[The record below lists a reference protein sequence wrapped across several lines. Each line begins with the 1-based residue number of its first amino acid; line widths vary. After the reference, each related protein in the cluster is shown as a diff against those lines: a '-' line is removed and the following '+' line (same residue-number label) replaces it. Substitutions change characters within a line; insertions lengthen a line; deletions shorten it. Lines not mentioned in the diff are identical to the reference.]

1 VNPVDHERGEHPDDL
16 LSAHVDGE
24 LAPDAAARVA
34 AHVAA
39 CAACREAEAELREAR
54 ALLRAL
60 PPVEGRP
67 VIEGFL
73 ARHRAVIRAGVAFVG
88 VASILLAALALN
100 ASTTRARVIPD
111 VEGLAAAHEQGRQ
124 GEVGDLALRPE
135 GTYAAPPGLIG
146 SSVRLSRH
154 EVYGGTDLGAVVY
167 RDGEVSVS
175 VYQQPGRVE
184 WGRLPPGTTGELA
197 ARPVWFGEGAPLV
210 AVAER
215 GDLVITVVSEDRA
228 AVLTALGGFP
238 EWRRTTA
245 WDRIHD
251 ACQRFTQVF
260 ALGR

>member
-1 VNPVDHERGEHPDDL
+1 VNPAEHGRGEHPDDL

-24 LAPDAAARVA
+24 LDPDAAGRVA
-34 AHVAA
+34 AHVAS
-39 CAACREAEAELREAR
+39 CPACRAAEAELREAQ
-54 ALLRAL
+54 ALLRGL
-60 PPVEGRP
+60 PAVEGRP

-88 VASILLAALALN
+88 VASVVLAALALN
-100 ASTTRARVIPD
+100 ASTLRAGVVPD
-111 VEGLAAAHEQGRQ
+111 VEALAAAHQRGVQ

-184 WGRLPPGTTGELA
+184 WDRLPPGTTTEVA
-197 ARPVWFGEGAPLV
+197 AEPVWFGDGAPLV

-228 AVLTALGGFP
+228 AVLTALGGMP
-238 EWRRTTA
+238 EWRRATA
-245 WDRIHD
+245 WDRVHD